1 MTLPSK
7 IVPTILVAAVTGMLI
22 ASIVGPVEANCSS
35 PFLGEICTFASD
47 FCPRGFVVAD
57 GRLLSINENQALFG
71 LLGTTFGGDGQTTF
85 AIPDLRGRIVV
96 GTGQG
101 TGLPAITLG
110 QTGGDVTTANVLTE
124 PPDPPDYSLSNSA
137 GITVVQGASGSTTIT
152 GTLVSGT
159 TQSVSFTVSGLPSG
173 ASAGFTSAS
182 CSPTCSTTL
191 TITTA
196 TTTPAGTF
204 TITVTG
210 SPLGRTTAF
219 TLVVNPTLPVE
230 QVPQVPQ
237 TQLPFTGLT
246 QCLAVQGSHPQQD

>member
-22 ASIVGPVEANCSS
+22 ASIVGPVEANCADEV
-35 PFLGEICTFASD
+35 FLGEICTFASN

-57 GRLLSINENQALFG
+57 GRLLSISENQDLFK

-110 QTGGDVTTANVLTE
+110 QTGGDVTTANALID
-124 PPDPPDYSLSNSA
+124 PPDPRDYSLSNSA

-152 GTLVSGT
+152 VTLVSGT

-219 TLVVNPTLPVE
+219 ILVVNPTPDVVE
-230 QVPQVPQ
+230 VPQ

-246 QCLAVQGSHPQQD
+246 QCLAVEGTFPGQD